1 MEIANDFSKVKD
13 YNLSKEIKENEYI
26 KKFAGK
32 MIDLSNRLNKVEDD
46 PDKEWRDD
54 EDIYEDYAPC
64 IREFIL
70 NITGL

>member
-26 KKFAGK
+26 KKFADR
-32 MIDLSNRLNKVEDD
+32 MMDLSNRLNEL
-46 PDKEWRDD
+46 ECGETWRDD

>member
-26 KKFAGK
+26 KKFADR
-32 MIDLSNRLNKVEDD
+32 MMDLSNRLNEVEDD

-54 EDIYEDYAPC
+54 EDIYENYLPC